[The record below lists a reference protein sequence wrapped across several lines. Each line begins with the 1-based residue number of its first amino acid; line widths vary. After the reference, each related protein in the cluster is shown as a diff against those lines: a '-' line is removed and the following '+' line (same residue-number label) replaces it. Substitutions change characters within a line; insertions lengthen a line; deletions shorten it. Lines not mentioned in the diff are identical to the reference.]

1 MPIEYQF
8 ELEQMDEEFIF
19 TLEEPEYEFTIEEAI
34 IIHEG
39 GGYDVYD
46 GQYEVTPSAHN
57 PIVLETREKL
67 MADDVTVLKIPYYET
82 SNESGLT
89 VYIAGEDDLII
100 GGN

>member
-1 MPIEYQF
+1 MPIEYPF
-8 ELEQMDEEFIF
+8 ELAQRDETFIF
-19 TLEEPEYEFTIEEAI
+19 TFEEPETNFTIEETI
-34 IIHEG
+34 VISGET
-39 GGYDVYD
+39 YDVYR
-46 GQYEVTPSAHN
+46 GEYEVTPKAHSET
-57 PIVLETREKL
+57 ILETREKL

>member
-34 IIHEG
+34 IVHEG
-39 GGYDVYD
+39 GSYDVYD

-67 MADDVTVLKIPYYET
+67 MADDVTVNKIPYYET

-89 VYIAGEDDLII
+89 VYIADESELII

>member
-1 MPIEYQF
+1 MQIEYPF
-8 ELEQMDEEFIF
+8 ELAQRDETFIF
-19 TLEEPEYEFTIEEAI
+19 TFEEPEINFTIDEAI
-34 IIHEG
+34 VISGER
-39 GGYDVYD
+39 YDVYD
-46 GQYEVTPSAHN
+46 GEYVVTPKAHN
-57 PIVLETREKL
+57 ETILETREKL

>member
-1 MPIEYQF
+1 MPIEYPF
-8 ELEQMDEEFIF
+8 ELARRDEEFTF
-19 TLEEPEYEFTIEEAI
+19 TFEEPEVNFTIEESI
-34 IIHEG
+34 IISGET
-39 GGYDVYD
+39 YDVYR
-46 GQYEVTPSAHN
+46 GEYVVTPKKDQQT
-57 PIVLETREKL
+57 ILETKEKL

>member
-39 GGYDVYD
+39 GYDVYD

-57 PIVLETREKL
+57 SIVLETREKL